1 MAHESENVKIFLYKI
16 PTLVLLFPSCGMVF
30 PYTQPWLSPHYSPS
44 LCKQVLSTEKASL
57 KNLFTKFSSPISLYP
72 HTLLFFFL
80 QSSYYWLPLK
90 YILLYILNYLL
101 LLLGYKLLLWEKFYL
116 YGLLRFYQ
124 LLEQCF
130 AHWRHCKYL
139 LTKGANFFI
148 ITPVFEQCSLSSF
161 SIISV
166 NFQK

>member
-1 MAHESENVKIFLYKI
+1 MNQKMWRFSCIKFLPWCSYFPLVEWSSPTLNPGFLLIIPQVFANKSFPPRRLPWKTYLQNSPHPYLSI
-16 PTLVLLFPSCGMVF
+16 PTLCF
-30 PYTQPWLSPHYSPS
+30 
-44 LCKQVLSTEKASL
+44 
-57 KNLFTKFSSPISLYP
+57 
-72 HTLLFFFL
+72 FFFL

-116 YGLLRFYQ
+116 YGLLRFCQ